1 MFIQLAD
8 KKRELRSDPVD
19 TMRHPLA
26 ATRFVGSVTT
36 SQGTSLLR
44 EMQATPVWGSGFIS
58 VRQDTSTAAT
68 KGKLNNKATIL
79 LFFLWVY
86 LTSHSRTLDIL
97 MVPHTEFK
105 TENP

>member
-1 MFIQLAD
+1 M
-8 KKRELRSDPVD
+8 D

-36 SQGTSLLR
+36 SQGTSLLM

-58 VRQDTSTAAT
+58 VRQDTSTVAT
-68 KGKLNNKATIL
+68 KGKLNNKQLFCYSFSGYTL
-79 LFFLWVY
+79 LP
-86 LTSHSRTLDIL
+86 TADLDIL
-97 MVPHTEFK
+97 MVLHTEFK

>member
-1 MFIQLAD
+1 MGHLFSGKRRQLLS
-8 KKRELRSDPVD
+8 EVLIS
-19 TMRHPLA
+19 
-26 ATRFVGSVTT
+26 
-36 SQGTSLLR
+36 
-44 EMQATPVWGSGFIS
+44 S

-86 LTSHSRTLDIL
+86 LTLHSRSLGIL